1 MNGQGRIVIGVL
13 CALSIT
19 ALLAVIATKYVRM
32 ATRAMIQSHEAR
44 DAEAQ

>member
-1 MNGQGRIVIGVL
+1 MNDQGRVVIGVL

-19 ALLAVIATKYVRM
+19 ALLAVIAIKYVRM
-32 ATRAMIQSHEAR
+32 ATRALVQSHQAR